1 MTSTEVTLTTD
12 GRSIAEMMGLSKGSS
27 GKRSMLARFSQIH
40 SPLKGDMEING
51 KAVRV
56 DVVPAGAYKLL
67 QSDDKVAYAV
77 SPKIRIYAQRMQWTR
92 WDSNESIMIKTVLV
106 NNLTGDLKDN
116 TGGFNAGRPS
126 GYVEDFK
133 SLPKATQELMRNT
146 KRTKVVFGTV
156 VMQGATDEHGNA
168 IEDASIT
175 EQEIPFVL
183 DVKSRGSITAVDD
196 IMKSI
201 DRKNSLPLQYFL
213 NMGAEMHSMPN
224 GSEYATFDIT
234 LGDKVDLVEA
244 DKDILDGFMEWIS
257 GMNNYINDT
266 HNEKSG
272 SSGLSAT
279 EESII
284 NDIID
289 VEVAE

>member
-67 QSDDKVAYAV
+67 QSDYKVAYAV

-92 WDSNESIMIKTVLV
+92 WDSNENTMIKTVLV

-156 VMQGATDEHGNA
+156 VMQGATDEQGNA
-168 IEDASIT
+168 IEDASLT
-175 EQEIPFVL
+175 TQEIPFVL

>member
-92 WDSNESIMIKTVLV
+92 WDSDESTMVKTVLV

-156 VMQGATDEHGNA
+156 VMQGATDEQGNA

-272 SSGLSAT
+272 SSGMSAS
-279 EESII
+279 EESVI

-289 VEVAE
+289 VEVAD